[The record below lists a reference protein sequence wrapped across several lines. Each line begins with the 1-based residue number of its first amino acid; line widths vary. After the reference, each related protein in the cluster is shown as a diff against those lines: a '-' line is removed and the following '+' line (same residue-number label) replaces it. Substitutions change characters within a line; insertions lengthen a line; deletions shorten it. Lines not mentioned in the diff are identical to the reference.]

1 MLRTRS
7 LIRILALGLLSIAAT
22 GCDRSPDDS
31 MATAGAISDPGLLRY
46 VPADTPYV
54 FAMIDPLP
62 DDVADKFEPKLDLML
77 KSYQRLLRQIVATAA
92 EEPDS
97 DDGISAEG
105 AALLEELAGLLSV
118 DGFRAAGIDR
128 DSTMVLYGSG
138 LLPVM
143 RMTLSDGDL
152 LEAAISRMEAAA
164 DQRMSTASVGGQA
177 YRYAG
182 DEEGRFIVAV
192 ADDELVL
199 TIVPTDLPDEL
210 LKTVLGVSAPSS
222 SIADTGELQKI
233 IADNGF
239 LSHSVG
245 LIDVERVVA
254 TFLDDQ
260 SGVNAELL
268 RLMEYN
274 GSVLSDVCKS
284 EIREM
289 SAAAPRVITGYTEMS
304 TEQFAS
310 NTIIE
315 LRSDL
320 AAGLARLSAPVP
332 GLGSEQGGLLAFGM
346 SIDMLAAREFYSA
359 RLDALEAEPFECELF
374 ADLQQGVA
382 AGRQA
387 LNQPVPPIV
396 YGFRGFLAVVEDIE
410 GMDLTS
416 KQPPTSADL
425 RFLIST
431 DNAEGLIA
439 MGAMFSPELAAL
451 NLQPDG
457 VPVPFES
464 PQLAGVVDSAHVAMT
479 ENALAVSF
487 GAGTEARLG
496 DMLAAGV
503 SEPPPFFSMEMDAAR
518 YYDFI
523 GQAVTVE
530 DDEDDKVPPEL
541 RAAIGNMM
549 TVVGDMFSR
558 MTVDIAFTER
568 GIEFPSTIVLA
579 D

>member
-1 MLRTRS
+1 
-7 LIRILALGLLSIAAT
+7 
-22 GCDRSPDDS
+22 
-31 MATAGAISDPGLLRY
+31 MATTGATPDPGLLRY

-54 FAMIDPLP
+54 FAMVDPLP
-62 DDVADKFEPKLDLML
+62 EDVADKFEPKLDLML
-77 KSYQRLLRQIVATAA
+77 KSYQDLLRKIVQTPAA
-92 EEPDS
+92 EGADS
-97 DDGISAEG
+97 DEGVSEQG
-105 AALLEELAGLLSV
+105 AALLNELAGLLSV
-118 DGFRAAGIDR
+118 DGIRAAGIDR
-128 DSTMVLYGSG
+128 DSTVVLYGSG

-152 LEAAISRMEAAA
+152 LEATISRMEEAA
-164 DQRMSTASVGGQA
+164 DQRMLSASIDGQV

-182 DEEGRFIVAV
+182 DDEARFIVAV
-192 ADDELVL
+192 AEDELVL
-199 TIVPTDLPDEL
+199 TIVPADLSEGL
-210 LKTVLGVSAPSS
+210 LKNVLGLTAPSS

-239 LSHSVG
+239 LSHSIG

-268 RLMEYN
+268 RLMEYD
-274 GSVLSDVCKS
+274 GSVLSGVCKS
-284 EIREM
+284 EIRAM

-304 TEQFAS
+304 TERFTS

-320 AAGLARLSAPVP
+320 AAGLAGLSAPVP
-332 GLGSEQGGLLAFGM
+332 GLGSEQGGLFAFGM

-359 RLDALEAEPFECELF
+359 RLDALEADPFECELF
-374 ADLQQGVA
+374 AELQEGVS

-396 YGFRGFLAVVEDIE
+396 YGFKGFLAVVEDIR
-410 GMDLTS
+410 GMDLAK

-425 RFLIST
+425 RLLIST
-431 DNAEGLIA
+431 DNAEGLLE
-439 MGAMFSPELAAL
+439 MGAMFSPEIAAL
-451 NLQPDG
+451 DLQPDG
-457 VPVPFES
+457 KPVRLES
-464 PQLAGVVDSAHVAMT
+464 PQLAGVVDSAHVAMSQ
-479 ENALAVSF
+479 NALAVSI

-496 DMLAAGV
+496 DMLTADFNQ
-503 SEPPPFFSMEMDAAR
+503 PPPFFSMEMDAAR
-518 YYDFI
+518 YYEFV
-523 GQAVTVE
+523 GQAVT
-530 DDEDDKVPPEL
+530 DDDAEDKVSPEL
-541 RAAIGNMM
+541 KAAIDDMM
-549 TVVGDMFSR
+549 GVVGDMFSR

-579 D
+579 E